1 MQGTISNAT
10 PWPIRVTIKNS
21 FEQVQSRQTTT
32 GWNVGVDLTMNG
44 PGVHAGVERKVNE
57 KKKRK
62 EEPGSFIVQPNC
74 SNKSQLL
81 LDLDKNKELYF
92 SVTVLH
98 PQGDIPLVSNLE
110 VRNEKMI
117 RNCVWVKDGYPVM
130 T

>member
-1 MQGTISNAT
+1 MAFEKVKSHPTDVNSN
-10 PWPIRVTIKNS
+10 W
-21 FEQVQSRQTTT
+21 
-32 GWNVGVDLTMNG
+32 
-44 PGVHAGVERKVNE
+44 VERKVDE

-98 PQGDIPLVSNLE
+98 P
-110 VRNEKMI
+110 
-117 RNCVWVKDGYPVM
+117 
-130 T
+130 